1 MANRFLCNST
11 LPAPCGAIHIITDDW
26 NIVNLCRLIAG
37 GIFHSLEVVS
47 IYIYPNNLKAKP
59 TLWLWALRDVA
70 VIGVSFIL
78 SVLALA
84 QLGLAPPLIATV
96 LYAFLSIRLEDA
108 SILDFLRYAL
118 CFLFL
123 KQQYFEWRE
132 NET

>member
-1 MANRFLCNST
+1 MLFHGAYLLVRLYCNKPQMKNQT
-11 LPAPCGAIHIITDDW
+11 
-26 NIVNLCRLIAG
+26 
-37 GIFHSLEVVS
+37 LEVFQ

-70 VIGVSFIL
+70 VIGVGFVL

-84 QLGLAPPLIATV
+84 QLGLVPPLIATV

-108 SILDFLRYAL
+108 SILDFLRYAM

-132 NET
+132 PET

>member
-1 MANRFLCNST
+1 MKNQT
-11 LPAPCGAIHIITDDW
+11 
-26 NIVNLCRLIAG
+26 
-37 GIFHSLEVVS
+37 LEVFQ

-70 VIGVSFIL
+70 VIGVGFVL

-84 QLGLAPPLIATV
+84 QLGLVPPLIATV
-96 LYAFLSIRLEDA
+96 LYAFLSI
-108 SILDFLRYAL
+108 LDFLRYAM

>member
-1 MANRFLCNST
+1 MLFHGAYLLVRLYCNKPQMKNQT
-11 LPAPCGAIHIITDDW
+11 
-26 NIVNLCRLIAG
+26 
-37 GIFHSLEVVS
+37 LEVFQ

-70 VIGVSFIL
+70 VIGVGF
-78 SVLALA
+78 V
-84 QLGLAPPLIATV
+84 
-96 LYAFLSIRLEDA
+96 LSIRLEDA
-108 SILDFLRYAL
+108 SILDFLRYAM